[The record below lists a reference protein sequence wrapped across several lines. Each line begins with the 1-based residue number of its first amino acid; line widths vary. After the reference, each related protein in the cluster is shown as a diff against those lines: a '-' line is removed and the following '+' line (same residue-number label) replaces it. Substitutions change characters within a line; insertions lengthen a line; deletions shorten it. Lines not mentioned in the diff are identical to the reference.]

1 VAGETGHAKLF
12 FMVNS
17 KEFRVGNF
25 ILVDGIR
32 RRVASVGNE
41 GRDCIGF
48 ELESGYDV
56 EDCNVERL
64 QAVPVDNV
72 LLKELGFI
80 YHDYFK
86 LWQRERPD
94 KSYSIE
100 LSTDF
105 DALDFS
111 HNYMVRNIQ
120 FLHQLQ
126 NLFFCVQGR
135 ELFFDVPHGGK
146 ATPGYYTLNIPSTKY

>member
-1 VAGETGHAKLF
+1 
-12 FMVNS
+12 MVNS

-32 RRVASVGNE
+32 RRVSSIRNE
-41 GRDCIGF
+41 ERDSI
-48 ELESGYDV
+48 GYDFENGSDT
-56 EDCNVERL
+56 EDCNSERL
-64 QAVPVDNV
+64 QAVPVNNA
-72 LLKELGFI
+72 LLKELGFV

-94 KSYSIE
+94 KSYTIE
-100 LSTDF
+100 LSTDY

-126 NLFFCVQGR
+126 NLFFCIQGR
-135 ELFFDVPHGGK
+135 ELFFDVPHRG
-146 ATPGYYTLNIPSTKY
+146 AAMPGLHYNVTIPSTKS

>member
-1 VAGETGHAKLF
+1 
-12 FMVNS
+12 MVNS

-32 RRVASVGNE
+32 RRVSSIRNE
-41 GRDCIGF
+41 DRDSIGYD
-48 ELESGYDV
+48 LENGSDV
-56 EDCNVERL
+56 EDSSSERL

-72 LLKELGFI
+72 LLRELGFV

-94 KSYSIE
+94 KSYTIE
-100 LSTDF
+100 LSTDY

-135 ELFFDVPHGGK
+135 ELFFDVPHRGT
-146 ATPGYYTLNIPSTKY
+146 ARPSLQYSVTIPSTKS

>member
-1 VAGETGHAKLF
+1 
-12 FMVNS
+12 MVNS
-17 KEFRVGNF
+17 NEFRVGNF

-32 RRVASVGNE
+32 RRICSIRNEDHAS
-41 GRDCIGF
+41 IGYEF
-48 ELESGYDV
+48 ESGCSY
-56 EDCNVERL
+56 EECSSERL

-72 LLKELGFI
+72 LLKELGFV
-80 YHDYFK
+80 YHAYFK

-94 KSYSIE
+94 KSYTIE
-100 LSTDF
+100 LSTDY

-135 ELFFDVPHGGK
+135 ELAFDPRTVVKPCP
-146 ATPGYYTLNIPSTKY
+146 ASITR

>member
-1 VAGETGHAKLF
+1 
-12 FMVNS
+12 MVNS

-32 RRVASVGNE
+32 RRVCSIRNE
-41 GRDCIGF
+41 DRDSIGYEF
-48 ELESGYDV
+48 ENRCDV
-56 EDCNVERL
+56 EDCSSERL
-64 QAVPVDNV
+64 QAVPVDNG
-72 LLKELGFI
+72 LLKEFGFV

-86 LWQRERPD
+86 LWQRERPE
-94 KSYSIE
+94 KSYTIE
-100 LSTDF
+100 LSTDY

-135 ELFFDVPHGGK
+135 ELFFDIPHRG
-146 ATPGYYTLNIPSTKY
+146 AAMPGLHYTVNIPSIKS